1 MQFARSVHL
10 PVGDCNHRLRNDPAD
25 RRLSRIFPASV
36 ELMGPGGEELLNY
49 PIVPERSKTGAVPSL
64 WVARPL
70 LCQHQK
76 AAVGLHFLSL
86 IAEDAGTHR
95 AGDAA

>member
-1 MQFARSVHL
+1 
-10 PVGDCNHRLRNDPAD
+10 
-25 RRLSRIFPASV
+25 
-36 ELMGPGGEELLNY
+36 LLNY

-70 LCQHQK
+70 LCQHRK

-86 IAEDAGTHR
+86 IAEDAGTHC